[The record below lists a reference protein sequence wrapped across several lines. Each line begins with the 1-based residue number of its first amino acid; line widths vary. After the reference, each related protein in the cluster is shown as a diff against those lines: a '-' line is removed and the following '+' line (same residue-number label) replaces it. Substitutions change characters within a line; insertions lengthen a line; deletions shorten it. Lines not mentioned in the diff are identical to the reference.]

1 MNELIWLIINLPP
14 ILIKIRHNRLK
25 KRYFGA
31 KLALRYFLI

>member
-14 ILIKIRHNRLK
+14 ILIKMRRNSLK